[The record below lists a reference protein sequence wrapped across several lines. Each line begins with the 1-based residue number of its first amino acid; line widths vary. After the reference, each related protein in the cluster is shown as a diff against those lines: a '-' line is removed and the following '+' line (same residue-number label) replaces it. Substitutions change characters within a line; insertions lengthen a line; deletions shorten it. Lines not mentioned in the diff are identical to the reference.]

1 MARIT
6 IEHATALADQWEA
19 QREDRDRA
27 PRASHFS
34 DVSPHDLIKM
44 WQSGKR
50 PDGKRLNDWEF
61 GCLVEAWT
69 ECFGDLPPFEDAVAN
84 SVALPDRAKPEPLPT
99 DDTMLR
105 MPDVERLTGIS
116 ASTIKRMATDGR
128 FPMPMRIGIR
138 AKGWLARDV
147 RTFIETLDEQRKRPR
162 Q

>member
-6 IEHATALADQWEA
+6 IEDATALADQWRA
-19 QREDRDRA
+19 QREDQDRT

-69 ECFGDLPPFEDAVAN
+69 ECFGDLPPSDAVAN
-84 SVALPDRAKPEPLPT
+84 SVALPDRPKDAPLPA

-116 ASTIKRMATDGR
+116 GSTIKRMVTDGR
-128 FPMPMRIGIR
+128 FPKPMRIGIR
-138 AKGWLARDV
+138 AKGWPARDV
-147 RTFIETLDEQRKRPR
+147 RTFVGMLDEQRKRPR